1 MISHN
6 LSQSDLVNI
15 VKKDGWQQVGQ
26 KGSHLQFKHPTKP
39 GKVTIPKEI
48 TRNIELS
55 VHRQAGLK

>member
-6 LSQSDLVNI
+6 LSRQDLVKI
-15 VKKDGWQQVGQ
+15 VEKDGWVKIRQ
-26 KGSHLQFKHPTKP
+26 KGSHLQFKHPSKP
-39 GKVTIPKEI
+39 GKVTIPYEI